1 MLKKNKYEEHGSD
14 FENKISKID
23 KKVPDISSLVK
34 KTEYNKLFTKVNN
47 IDTTDFVKKKND
59 YATEFTA
66 IKNEYVTNAVLD
78 ARHEDLVQR
87 NNI

>member
-47 IDTTDFVKKKND
+47 IDTTDFVKKKTIMLLNLLQL
-59 YATEFTA
+59 
-66 IKNEYVTNAVLD
+66 KMNMSLMQ
-78 ARHEDLVQR
+78 H
-87 NNI
+87 